1 MTKLLEFLNGL
12 NIGTII
18 NIGLIILILLGGW
31 YMGSKLGII
40 KGLNA
45 EIEQLETDKA
55 IQEQQI
61 KEKNK
66 KIKEL
71 DKKNV
76 KLSKRINKLTGK
88 YNDVKKGSNMDDAIN
103 KYRGK

>member
-1 MTKLLEFLNGL
+1 
-12 NIGTII
+12 
-18 NIGLIILILLGGW
+18 
-31 YMGSKLGII
+31 MGSKLGII

-55 IQEQQI
+55 VQEQQI

-88 YNDVKKGSNMDDAIN
+88 YDDIKKGIDMDDAV
-103 KYRGK
+103 KLWRSRK